1 MRITKLIQKTDRTL
15 EQQKKLETERGTTF
29 FENFSVNERLVDVNL
44 TVETDTNFEWRN
56 EPISNLGHLGALQI
70 SIFGL
75 TNGVLNLE
83 SAKWKHDICNKNYT
97 VSV

>member
-56 EPISNLGHLGALQI
+56 EPILNLGHLGALQI
-70 SIFGL
+70 SILGQ
-75 TNGVLNLE
+75 
-83 SAKWKHDICNKNYT
+83 K
-97 VSV
+97 

>member
-15 EQQKKLETERGTTF
+15 EKQKKLETERGTTF
-29 FENFSVNERLVDVNL
+29 FENVSVNERLIDINF

-70 SIFGL
+70 STFGQM
-75 TNGVLNLE
+75 E
-83 SAKWKHDICNKNYT
+83 F
-97 VSV
+97 